1 MKLQGPIL
9 VGTDFSGHHIAVNRV
24 EELRGRSRPAPNAD
38 AGATGVAAFPATNP
52 DDRTR
57 LLNHA
62 TAGELHGPGDVVIF
76 DAV

>member
-38 AGATGVAAFPATNP
+38 AGATGVARSRQQIQTIA
-52 DDRTR
+52 R
-57 LLNHA
+57 
-62 TAGELHGPGDVVIF
+62 GS
-76 DAV
+76 